1 MFLSY
6 RNQSMDLLSKWFDSF
21 LYDSDIRH
29 ERVNPVFFVLIKCI
43 SLFYATGMFL
53 YPLKTSENLG
63 FFVIFKGYIIIRP
76 VVFIYVFKHLPLEWI
91 KSYLYEVLTDLFVNT
106 DILFNPSQAN
116 FPFYAP
122 LRR

>member
-1 MFLSY
+1 
-6 RNQSMDLLSKWFDSF
+6 MDLLSKWFDSF

-63 FFVIFKGYIIIRP
+63 FFVVFKGYIIIRP

-122 LRR
+122 LKR

>member
-63 FFVIFKGYIIIRP
+63 FFVVFKGYIIIRP

-106 DILFNPSQAN
+106 DIPFNPSQAN

-122 LRR
+122 LKR